1 LGETQNSEFGIRNS
15 ECRPNLGGDDQRAGG
30 PKFEIR
36 NSKFEIAESSRS
48 VTVEEALQ
56 SGAAA
61 LPTREGIPDPRR
73 EAGWLLAAAWGVEE
87 ITLRLHPER
96 EVPSEV
102 AERYRGWIRRRAA
115 GEPAHHLTGSCPFW
129 GREFLITPEV
139 LVPRPE
145 TELLVETALELPLSA
160 TARVLDVGTG
170 SGCIAVSLAAERP
183 QWRVFAVDRSHLAL
197 TVARRNIE
205 RHGVEVELFLG
216 DLASA
221 AAPPW
226 DLVVANLPYIPSAD
240 LGRLPTEVHH
250 DPSTALDGGADGLD
264 LVRAF
269 LADLPRLLRVCG
281 GAVLEIGENQA
292 DPVTT
297 VAAGAGLAV
306 ARRVRDAGGCERVVV
321 LQPV

>member
-1 LGETQNSEFGIRNS
+1 M
-15 ECRPNLGGDDQRAGG
+15 
-30 PKFEIR
+30 
-36 NSKFEIAESSRS
+36 
-48 VTVEEALQ
+48 TVQEALQ
-56 SGAAA
+56 IGTTV
-61 LPTREGIPDPRR
+61 LPQSEGIPDPRR
-73 EAGWLLAAAWGVEE
+73 EAAWLLAAAWGVEE
-87 ITLRLHPER
+87 ITLRIHPER
-96 EVPSEV
+96 EVPAEV
-102 AERYRGWIRRRAA
+102 VQRYRSWIERRAA

-129 GREFLITPEV
+129 GREFLVTPEV

-145 TELLVETALELPLSA
+145 TELLVQTALELPVSA

-170 SGCIAVSLAAERP
+170 SGCIAVSLAAERLR
-183 QWRVFAVDRSHLAL
+183 WRVCAVDRSLAAL
-197 TVARRNIE
+197 SVARRNIE
-205 RHGVEVELFLG
+205 RHGVEVALILG

-240 LGRLPTEVHH
+240 LGRLPEEVYH
-250 DPSTALDGGADGLD
+250 DPPSALDGGADGLD
-264 LVRAF
+264 LVRAL

-292 DPVTT
+292 DAVAT

>member
-1 LGETQNSEFGIRNS
+1 MTI
-15 ECRPNLGGDDQRAGG
+15 
-30 PKFEIR
+30 
-36 NSKFEIAESSRS
+36 
-48 VTVEEALQ
+48 EEALQ

-73 EAGWLLAAAWGVEE
+73 EAAWLLAAAWGVEE
-87 ITLRLHPER
+87 ITLRIHPER
-96 EVPSEV
+96 EVPAEV
-102 AERYRGWIRRRAA
+102 VQRYRSWIERRAA

-129 GREFLITPEV
+129 GREFLVTPEV

-145 TELLVETALELPLSA
+145 TELLVQTALELPLSA

-170 SGCIAVSLAAERP
+170 SGCIAVCLAAERP
-183 QWRVFAVDRSHLAL
+183 RWRVCAVDRSHMAL
-197 TVARRNIE
+197 SVARRNIE
-205 RHGVEVELFLG
+205 RHGVEVELILG

-240 LGRLPTEVHH
+240 LGRLPEEVHH
-250 DPSTALDGGADGLD
+250 DPSSALDGGADGLD
-264 LVRAF
+264 LVRAL

-292 DPVTT
+292 DAVAT

-321 LQPV
+321 LQPR